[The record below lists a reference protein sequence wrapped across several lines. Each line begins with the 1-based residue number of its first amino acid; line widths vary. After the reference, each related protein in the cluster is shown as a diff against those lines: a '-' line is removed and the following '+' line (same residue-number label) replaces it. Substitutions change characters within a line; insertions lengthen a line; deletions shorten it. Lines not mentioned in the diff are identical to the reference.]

1 MNIKLIVGLENAK
14 NQKNYPKIFK
24 NNEKWLFLQLFFT
37 YFKFCFHFY
46 FLTYQIYCLHAKT
59 GCFLKKICHVD
70 LKKKILR
77 FISQNI
83 DMLWHLSNKS
93 GTLDIIHENN

>member
-1 MNIKLIVGLENAK
+1 MILKIVQLV
-14 NQKNYPKIFK
+14 IFIDFL
-24 NNEKWLFLQLFFT
+24 NEFLVD
-37 YFKFCFHFY
+37 FY
-46 FLTYQIYCLHAKT
+46 IFDI
-59 GCFLKKICHVD
+59 